1 MRMDSTRLPKQLL
14 VCRPLCGKRSVGGQK
29 KQWNDLVMCDLKNCD
44 LLADWRDIAK
54 ERSTWRALVG
64 EAITD
69 LNGKR
74 EKEDVRKKDE
84 LKRRRESPVTLGH
97 STASSTTPSAIA
109 CTVQGCSFVGRTKA
123 GLVNHTR
130 QKHGVTAQ
138 VHNPCPHCT
147 VDVCCAS
154 KACITICVS
163 AQRTL
168 PIMFGHIIQRDT
180 ASGLYRV
187 SEKQNRRRRCECVCV
202 CVSVCV

>member
-1 MRMDSTRLPKQLL
+1 MRRRLRWLGHLVRMDSTRLPKQLL
-14 VCRPLCGKRSVGGQK
+14 VCRPLCGKRSVGGQRRR
-29 KQWNDLVMCDLKNCD
+29 WNDLVMCDLKNCD

-74 EKEDVRKKDE
+74 EKDVRKKDE

-109 CTVQGCSFVGRTKA
+109 YTVQGCSFVGQTKA
-123 GLVNHTR
+123 WLVNHTT

-138 VHNPCPHCT
+138 VHNPCPHCGPLLRKQGMHNHMRF
-147 VDVCCAS
+147 CS
-154 KACITICVS
+154 KNPTHHV
-163 AQRTL
+163 RT
-168 PIMFGHIIQRDT
+168 HYT
-180 ASGLYRV
+180 T
-187 SEKQNRRRRCECVCV
+187 
-202 CVSVCV
+202 

>member
-1 MRMDSTRLPKQLL
+1 
-14 VCRPLCGKRSVGGQK
+14 
-29 KQWNDLVMCDLKNCD
+29 MCDLKNCD

-138 VHNPCPHCT
+138 VPN
-147 VDVCCAS
+147 
-154 KACITICVS
+154 
-163 AQRTL
+163 L

-180 ASGLYRV
+180 ASGLYRI
-187 SEKQNRRRRCECVCV
+187 SEKQNRRRRRCECVCV
-202 CVSVCV
+202 CV